1 MTQKRLKT
9 CHRLSLGQRM
19 IIVMLDLQLFK
30 EILSMDSTS
39 GKERGLA
46 EWLLQRL
53 DAPRKE
59 SMEVGDGT
67 LNLLLSWGTPRVVFC
82 THLDTVPPY
91 IAPEFPAGISLAG
104 TSLRDP
110 SHEWA
115 PPSYT
120 AEGGHSSDKGNPCR
134 ERITGRG
141 ACDAKGQLLALYTA
155 CKELEAEGCTDFGL
169 LLVSGEE
176 TGSWG
181 AKAFAKTGFRAP
193 YLIIGEP
200 TENKMVSAC
209 KGTLSYEL
217 TFRGEAFHSGYPQYG
232 VSAVNLFVDFC
243 NRLKAT
249 DFGTDP
255 ELGETTWNV
264 GLLHSDN
271 PQNILSPELSCRIY
285 FRTTF
290 LSHQRVQDWM
300 EALSDGSSKDAAA
313 LQGGRPEAAGDNR
326 GQRPL
331 EESNSVQARRVG
343 IGDQPARY
351 LTLPGLPAAPAS
363 FGSDAPHLT
372 NFTHKAICGP
382 GSIRHAHRPDEQITL
397 QELETAVAQYVQ
409 MFHLLTRDI
418 GPVELNG

>member
-1 MTQKRLKT
+1 
-9 CHRLSLGQRM
+9 M
-19 IIVMLDLQLFK
+19 IDLQLFK
-30 EILSMDSTS
+30 DILSVDSTS
-39 GKERGLA
+39 GKERALA
-46 EWLLQRL
+46 EWLLEHL
-53 DAPRKE
+53 EAPRKE
-59 SMEVGDGT
+59 AMEVGDGT

-91 IAPEFPAGISLAG
+91 IAPVFPAGVSLSG
-104 TSLRDP
+104 TVATLGRIRGRGP
-110 SHEWA
+110 SA
-115 PPSYT
+115 QPMGGV
-120 AEGGHSSDKGNPCR
+120 AERRSGEGNPC
-134 ERITGRG
+134 EETIYGRG
-141 ACDAKGQLLALYTA
+141 TCDAKGQLVALYTA

-181 AKAFAKTGFRAP
+181 AKAFAKTDFRAP

-232 VSAVNLFVDFC
+232 VSAVDLFVDFY

-271 PQNILSPELSCRIY
+271 PQNILSPELSCRLY

-300 EALSDGSSKDAAA
+300 EANTFLSDGSSKDVAA
-313 LQGGRPEAAGDNR
+313 LQSGRPEAAGDNR

-331 EESNSVQARRVG
+331 KKPYCVQAQRVG
-343 IGDQPARY
+343 LGDTPSRY
-351 LTLPGLPAAPAS
+351 VTLQGLPSAPAS
-363 FGSDAPHLT
+363 FGSDAPHLK

-397 QELETAVAQYVQ
+397 EELETAVEQYKQ
-409 MFHLLTRDI
+409 MAREMQHAD
-418 GPVELNG
+418 

>member
-1 MTQKRLKT
+1 
-9 CHRLSLGQRM
+9 M
-19 IIVMLDLQLFK
+19 IDLQLFK
-30 EILSMDSTS
+30 EILSVDSTS
-39 GKERGLA
+39 GKERTLA
-46 EWLLQRL
+46 QWLLEHL
-53 DAPRKE
+53 EAPRKE

-91 IAPEFPAGISLAG
+91 IAPAFPAGISLAG
-104 TSLRDP
+104 TVATLGHIRGRGP
-110 SHEWA
+110 SA
-115 PPSYT
+115 QPMGGV
-120 AEGGHSSDKGNPCR
+120 AERRSGEGNPCK
-134 ERITGRG
+134 ETFYGRG
-141 ACDAKGQLLALYTA
+141 ACDAKGQLVALYTA

-232 VSAVNLFVDFC
+232 TSAVDLFVDFY

-271 PQNILSPELSCRIY
+271 PQNILSPELSCRVY

-300 EALSDGSSKDAAA
+300 EDIVEGMGLSGAFARTGSRSDA
-313 LQGGRPEAAGDNR
+313 
-326 GQRPL
+326 
-331 EESNSVQARRVG
+331 EENPITSGSLSVTRVG
-343 IGDQPARY
+343 VGDQPARY
-351 LTLPGLPAAPAS
+351 MTLEGLPAAPAS

-382 GSIRHAHRPDEQITL
+382 GSIRHAHRPDEQISL
-397 QELETAVAQYVQ
+397 EELETAVAQYKQ
-409 MFHLLTRDI
+409 MAREMQKTQ
-418 GPVELNG
+418 